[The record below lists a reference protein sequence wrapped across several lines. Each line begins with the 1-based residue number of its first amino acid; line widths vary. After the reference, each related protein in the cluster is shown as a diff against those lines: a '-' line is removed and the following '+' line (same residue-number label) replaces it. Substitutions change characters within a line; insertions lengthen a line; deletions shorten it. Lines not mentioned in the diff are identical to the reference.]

1 MAMQTDV
8 TSDYVKNPG
17 KLVTTARTRLRG
29 MTVTS
34 LTVSLRNMAVCEP
47 TTMKSGT
54 YSQTLGVVT
63 VTIAAHGLVN
73 GQRVFL
79 ETLTGASRAGVYD
92 ITYINANSF
101 SVQAIPSQTASGNVN
116 MYPGLIVE
124 IDTANAVGLPIKIP
138 GEGVLCPNGFFV
150 GTGPSV
156 TCSVFYG

>member
-1 MAMQTDV
+1 MAVQTDV
-8 TSDYVKNPG
+8 TAGYVTNPG
-17 KLVTTARTRLRG
+17 KLVTNNRTRLKG
-29 MTVTS
+29 ICVTS
-34 LTVSLRNMAVCEP
+34 LTVSARNMAVCEP
-47 TTMKSGT
+47 TTVKSGT
-54 YSQTLGVVT
+54 YSQSLLVIT

-79 ETLTGASRAGVYD
+79 EILTGNSRAGVYP
-92 ITYINANSF
+92 ITYIDANSF
-101 SVQAIPSQTASGNVN
+101 SVAAIPSQTASGNVN

-124 IDTANAVGLPIKIP
+124 LDTFNSVGLPIKIP